1 MIFKPTM
8 LTSFLILMGSPRD
21 YLSMSRMLLLL
32 LLMFH
37 MPPLILRYPSFN
49 RFLHLATRSALPV
62 GGGSVFLGHW
72 LILPYFSLFFLMLV
86 LLFSTYF
93 FLSSPPFIGLGSFI

>member
-21 YLSMSRMLLLL
+21 YLSMNRILLML

-37 MPPLILRYPSFN
+37 MPPLILRYPSFY
-49 RFLHLATRSALPV
+49 RFLHLATRSTLSV
-62 GGGSVFLGHW
+62 GGGSVFIGHW
-72 LILPYFSLFFLMLV
+72 SILPHFSLFFLMLV
-86 LLFSTYF
+86 LLFSTHF
-93 FLSSPPFIGLGSFI
+93 FLSSPPFFGLGGFS